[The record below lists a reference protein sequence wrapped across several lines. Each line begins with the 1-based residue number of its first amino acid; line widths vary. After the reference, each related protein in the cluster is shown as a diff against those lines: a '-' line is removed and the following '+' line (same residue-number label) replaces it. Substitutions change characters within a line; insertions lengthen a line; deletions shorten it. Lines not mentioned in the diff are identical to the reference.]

1 MWLFSDFD
9 IGGPAGQV
17 NSIFFIFLSKN
28 VLCSLSLLIICSEY
42 IVNALFRGHCFWKG
56 VFDTQSP
63 PSAFSPHYSVTLFN
77 VGSHCTVHNLPGRFE
92 LFILSK
98 STGNSRLKV
107 VRIVMAT
114 KEYRTDD
121 HAQLITHAPFFTTQ

>member
-77 VGSHCTVHNLPGRFE
+77 VGSHCTVEDSAPKKHVYVLESQHKAQYIMRVNFGQSTFD
-92 LFILSK
+92 FILWQFLRLLS
-98 STGNSRLKV
+98 ST
-107 VRIVMAT
+107 
-114 KEYRTDD
+114 
-121 HAQLITHAPFFTTQ
+121 